1 MRETGSGRC
10 KEGRQKEMTPYIVVF
25 MISIGLFALSDRVK
39 YTQRKPIVFI
49 SVMALCLLAGMR
61 AVGVGTDTRVY
72 LMPVYE
78 AAKRTRCLQ
87 ESTVSLIRRKH
98 C

>member
-1 MRETGSGRC
+1 
-10 KEGRQKEMTPYIVVF
+10 MTPYIVVF

-78 AAKRTRCLQ
+78 AAKRSINNEPKMNSLYIISYLIYFLVWNTRNIK
-87 ESTVSLIRRKH
+87 TAI
-98 C
+98 